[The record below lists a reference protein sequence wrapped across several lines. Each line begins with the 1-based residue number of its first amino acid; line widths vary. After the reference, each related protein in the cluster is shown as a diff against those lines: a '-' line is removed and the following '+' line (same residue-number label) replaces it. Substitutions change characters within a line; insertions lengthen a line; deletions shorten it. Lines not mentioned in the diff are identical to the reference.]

1 MNNDSCTKY
10 IKENFIPTGIVFSTV
25 KAKEIIGKNN
35 LKPAEFLRPFGVFPR
50 VDFHLGTFNKSISN
64 FRLDCYDCED
74 FFHPTPSSY
83 PSIIESVLSDPKIL
97 PELPTYNLKDRK
109 LNYKIPDN
117 IMNKLKYFS
126 FPWFNEYANTI
137 VELNRFNEYELYQQ
151 PLCIIYF
158 CSIDDPIKSVKPQMN
173 EKEKIPPLLYE
184 KIYDSDMPVVIIILD
199 DKSPDAPLISEA
211 QKTSYIES
219 FRHEFKNNYLLYW
232 ELNDINAENPQAA
245 NDASLNPYKDDIWT
259 KYAHKTELKSINNS
273 KVTPGQNST
282 TNTKNN
288 IKGRYLNLTTRKR
301 FHQML
306 YDFFNK
312 YAVKELEKKLTYID
326 RYITE
331 NKKGLK
337 NAIFG
342 FLKTE
347 TPNQSRW
354 NNNFRMYVLSN
365 TEFQE
370 YLIAMVYFYFQNYD
384 QAKEIC
390 NIFMEDIK
398 KKSIKH
404 YNAAF
409 ELQKMSS
416 FMASPSGKETSFEP
430 FDQHVNNK
438 DYLQACRALFFGIK
452 ASEQK
457 SNILKLP
464 TILTKACR
472 LLSYMSAGNYNNEI
486 QNLSS
491 IVPFIYEQTAIYYL
505 FMNPMKKRKFFSTI
519 MQAGAK
525 YYQEGKIANMGRFA
539 FYDFLFLKEFL
550 DSNEDDSYMITKEYV
565 TNSLG
570 NLSQRMYFYPGS
582 LVFYQR
588 FLESTVFYSNAENG
602 KRENIIMDNLN
613 KLFRAV
619 VGMEDGKK
627 KGLFLGDYNIS
638 DISIPIV
645 DNTSVLVIEEQ
656 DYLISRSDN
665 MNFFANPA
673 NWSYFKKYDYVPVK
687 KIFLCLTPPDIMALK
702 NLDNIV
708 LNKQNF
714 SNFFS
719 KRKFHINV
727 KGKIFVRFV
736 ISNPLPFDL
745 NLTDIKLIVE
755 FVNDRK
761 DSSTNLV
768 EKTSNEQNP
777 ENSGSTPSGGDP
789 LESAKRLDFELESKN
804 IKLAKFSTQKIELFV
819 QVYKEGKINIKG
831 VEFVLGNCAQVKHYF
846 NKKNK
851 VNLYKY
857 TKKRRQSIS
866 TTSTTSKRRMS
877 VSSQSSAS
885 SKGSSRNSYQPHIN
899 YKEEIICDIVDNN
912 NDINIVFPMG
922 KEITLYKDQFYLMPI
937 KIINNSDIKI
947 KRFCFYFN
955 DGIHN
960 YKNTN
965 KNIKIIKDDLSGN
978 CFLNELI
985 YKEIEVDNDK
995 TAGKNEQTIYVPLL
1009 PRKRAEIFLKILFK
1023 FEEDKTY
1030 IDNEVQ
1036 RFIIRIKIKDSFNFV
1051 LNERIN
1057 QFLPSLTQFQL
1068 NSICTIKNNSFLENF
1083 TLGKIYFNE
1092 SFKIDENN
1100 QNSNSN
1106 EWQKTENKDYVVLYN
1121 KFIFDK
1127 KIDDVDYEDNFDIK
1141 NNLDN
1146 DYIIKKRQQKL
1157 NKKIEELEN
1166 KINFEENNVDN
1177 IMENPQQ
1184 NHIKKKLCYLL
1195 AKNNI
1200 IFSWLAKE
1208 KKTNNEIKGLYI
1220 HKTDLKIPTI
1230 NVQFLTQLLNSSV
1243 SFNHYVNKLDE
1254 NNTICTLE
1262 MMINKNIFKEMN
1274 DIKSFDVYVNKFS
1287 DKYNWIGLK
1296 KYTFQNNNFDTE
1308 KEQEKENNNMIKL
1321 EFNCLFRE
1329 KGEYDFNQVSM
1340 TIESNIAMQKTKYI
1354 NKILSPIMVKIE

>member
-1 MNNDSCTKY
+1 
-10 IKENFIPTGIVFSTV
+10 
-25 KAKEIIGKNN
+25 
-35 LKPAEFLRPFGVFPR
+35 
-50 VDFHLGTFNKSISN
+50 
-64 FRLDCYDCED
+64 
-74 FFHPTPSSY
+74 
-83 PSIIESVLSDPKIL
+83 
-97 PELPTYNLKDRK
+97 
-109 LNYKIPDN
+109 
-117 IMNKLKYFS
+117 
-126 FPWFNEYANTI
+126 
-137 VELNRFNEYELYQQ
+137 
-151 PLCIIYF
+151 
-158 CSIDDPIKSVKPQMN
+158 
-173 EKEKIPPLLYE
+173 
-184 KIYDSDMPVVIIILD
+184 
-199 DKSPDAPLISEA
+199 
-211 QKTSYIES
+211 
-219 FRHEFKNNYLLYW
+219 
-232 ELNDINAENPQAA
+232 
-245 NDASLNPYKDDIWT
+245 
-259 KYAHKTELKSINNS
+259 
-273 KVTPGQNST
+273 
-282 TNTKNN
+282 
-288 IKGRYLNLTTRKR
+288 
-301 FHQML
+301 
-306 YDFFNK
+306 
-312 YAVKELEKKLTYID
+312 
-326 RYITE
+326 
-331 NKKGLK
+331 
-337 NAIFG
+337 
-342 FLKTE
+342 
-347 TPNQSRW
+347 
-354 NNNFRMYVLSN
+354 
-365 TEFQE
+365 
-370 YLIAMVYFYFQNYD
+370 
-384 QAKEIC
+384 
-390 NIFMEDIK
+390 
-398 KKSIKH
+398 
-404 YNAAF
+404 
-409 ELQKMSS
+409 
-416 FMASPSGKETSFEP
+416 
-430 FDQHVNNK
+430 
-438 DYLQACRALFFGIK
+438 
-452 ASEQK
+452 
-457 SNILKLP
+457 
-464 TILTKACR
+464 
-472 LLSYMSAGNYNNEI
+472 
-486 QNLSS
+486 
-491 IVPFIYEQTAIYYL
+491 
-505 FMNPMKKRKFFSTI
+505 
-519 MQAGAK
+519 
-525 YYQEGKIANMGRFA
+525 
-539 FYDFLFLKEFL
+539 
-550 DSNEDDSYMITKEYV
+550 MITKEYV

-673 NWSYFKKYDYVPVK
+673 NWSYFQKYDYVPVK

-745 NLTDIKLIVE
+745 NLTDIKLIVD
-755 FVNDRK
+755 FFNDRK

-885 SKGSSRNSYQPHIN
+885 SKGSTRNSYQPHIN

-960 YKNTN
+960 YKNNN
-965 KNIKIIKDDLSGN
+965 KTKKLIKDDLGGN

-985 YKEIEVDNDK
+985 YKEIEIDNDK
-995 TAGKNEQTIYVPLL
+995 SSGNNEKTIYVPLL
-1009 PRKRAEIFLKILFK
+1009 PRKKAEIFLKILFK

-1030 IDNEVQ
+1030 MDNEVQ
-1036 RFIIRIKIKDSFNFV
+1036 RFLIKIKVKDSFNFV
-1051 LNERIN
+1051 FKESIN

-1068 NSICTIKNNSFLENF
+1068 NSICTIKNNSFLDGF
-1083 TLGKIYFNE
+1083 TLGDKIYYNETFEYKNE
-1092 SFKIDENN
+1092 SNN
-1100 QNSNSN
+1100 INN
-1106 EWQKTENKDYVVLYN
+1106 WQKTENKDYIVLYN
-1121 KFIFDK
+1121 KFVFDK
-1127 KIDDVDYEDNFDIK
+1127 KIIENDYEDNNYETK
-1141 NNLDN
+1141 GVDN
-1146 DYIIKKRQQKL
+1146 DYIIKIKQEKL
-1157 NKKIEELEN
+1157 NKKINELE
-1166 KINFEENNVDN
+1166 KGIKFEQNLDKEN
-1177 IMENPQQ
+1177 IMENNEQ

-1200 IFSWLAKE
+1200 IFTWSAKE
-1208 KKTNNEIKGLYI
+1208 KNTNNEIRGLYI

-1243 SFNHYVNKLDE
+1243 SFSHYINKLDA
-1254 NNTICTLE
+1254 NNTICTLV
-1262 MMINKNIFKEMN
+1262 MIINKNIFKEIN
-1274 DIKSFDVYVNKFS
+1274 DIKSFDIYINKTS
-1287 DKYNWIGLK
+1287 EKYNWIGLK
-1296 KYTFQNNNFDTE
+1296 KYSFRNNNIETE
-1308 KEQEKENNNMIKL
+1308 KKEENHMIKL
-1321 EFNCLFRE
+1321 EFNCLFKE
-1329 KGEYDFNQVSM
+1329 KGEYDLNQVSM
-1340 TIESNIAMQKTKYI
+1340 CIESNILMQKAKYI
-1354 NKILSPIMVKIE
+1354 NKILSPVMVKID